1 MTTEVVAGPAAAQRT
16 EAGRPSRGRDRLLL
30 AGVTVLAAAHAL
42 AVAPAYAVGSFDD
55 DSHYVGLARALAS
68 GQGFVDTA
76 LPGTPVEVYVPP
88 GYPALLA
95 PLAALWPDETWPF
108 RAVSLLAWLAV
119 FPLAWHWMRL
129 RGASVRLRAVV
140 LLLLALNPVGATY
153 ATMVM
158 AETAFLVLLL
168 LLLIA
173 MHQWERQRRQLTRWG
188 LAAAA
193 TLAGL
198 LLLKSAA
205 AAFVPAVIGY
215 LLLRRRVASA
225 ALVVGVVATA
235 MLPLLLLRLLSDTS
249 PLGSRY
255 GEDWSGYSGDPLGHF
270 LDIFPEALQAFV
282 LVALPATVVP
292 TEVRP
297 FIEWSAPA
305 PDLLHALRFA
315 VFPLL
320 VIGFLAWHRRRAD
333 VSVLI
338 APVYALQSVAYP
350 FVNERRVVLLLPLVL
365 LWVVLGAG
373 VAGAALRL
381 LATPRRSVALLP
393 RLPGRAAAAVT
404 LAVALPLLVVQF
416 PRNYLFPPGVHSSE
430 PEGSAYISAL
440 AAASAPDR
448 VVASSFRWTV
458 GNLAERPAVRGPLLD
473 FSCSMPD
480 DPAGYLAAVRQAVRE
495 DQVAAVLV
503 AALKQP
509 GEPDDPCLLE
519 LLDRHPE
526 FAVRILRDASDSAS
540 VFQLVGPGTPYP
552 DLSDVTV
559 GRTPSGSNPTLS
571 ARPEPAF
578 APGEPAGRYWTI
590 AAAGGGAALTTEF
603 AGPVPVAQVSVGA
616 ARCVG
621 GTDASVEVA
630 LRRPDGSWMP
640 VFTSEGADVGP
651 AESGVPYVLERF
663 ATPVVADAV
672 RVSFRGDATF
682 EVHDLHVL
690 ARTGTGSEA
699 AS

>member
-1 MTTEVVAGPAAAQRT
+1 MSTEVVAGPAVSQRT
-16 EAGRPSRGRDRLLL
+16 EVGRASRARERLLL
-30 AGVTVLAAAHAL
+30 AGAGALAAAHAL
-42 AVAPAYAVGSFDD
+42 AVAPTYAVGSFDD
-55 DSHYVGLARALAS
+55 DGHYVGLARALAA

-95 PLAALWPDETWPF
+95 PLAALWPDETWPL
-108 RAVSLLAWLAV
+108 RALSLLAWLAV

-168 LLLIA
+168 VLLIA
-173 MHQWERQRRQLTRWG
+173 MHHWERQARQLTRWG

-193 TLAGL
+193 ALAGL

-225 ALVVGVVATA
+225 ALTGGVAAAA
-235 MLPLLLLRLLSDTS
+235 MLPLLLVRLRSDTS

-270 LDIFPEALQAFV
+270 LDILPEALQAFV
-282 LVALPATVVP
+282 RVAVPATVVP

-297 FIEWSAPA
+297 FTEWSAPA
-305 PDLLHALRFA
+305 PDLLYALRFA

-320 VIGFLAWHRRRAD
+320 VVGFLAWHRRRAD

-373 VAGAALRL
+373 VVGAALRL
-381 LATPRRSVALLP
+381 LVTRRWSVAPMP

-416 PRNYLFPPGVHSSE
+416 PRNYLFPPGVHSSQ
-430 PEGSAYISAL
+430 PQGSAYIAAL

-458 GNLAERPAVRGPLLD
+458 GNLAGRPAVRGPFLD
-473 FSCSMPD
+473 FACSMPD
-480 DPAGYLAAVRQAVRE
+480 DPSGYLASVRQAVRE
-495 DQVAAVLV
+495 HQVAAVLV

-509 GEPDDPCLLE
+509 GEPDDPCLLQ

-526 FAVRILRDASDSAS
+526 FAVRILRDASESAS

-559 GRTPSGSNPTLS
+559 GRTPDGSNPTLA
-571 ARPEPAF
+571 ARPEPVF
-578 APGEPAGRYWTI
+578 APGEPAGSYWTI
-590 AAAGGGAALTTEF
+590 AAAHGGAALTTEF
-603 AGPVPVAQVSVGA
+603 GAALPVTQISVGA
-616 ARCVG
+616 AGAVE
-621 GTDASVEVA
+621 GTADSVEVA
-630 LRRPDGSWMP
+630 LRRPDGSWTTGFKADG
-640 VFTSEGADVGP
+640 VDVGP
-651 AESGVPYVLERF
+651 AEPGVPYVVERF
-663 ATPVVADAV
+663 SPPVVADAV
-672 RVSFRGDATF
+672 RVSFRGDTTF
-682 EVHDLHVL
+682 ELHDLHVL
-690 ARTGTGSEA
+690 ARTGSATEA
-699 AS
+699 VG